1 MFDMRKI
8 KKRSPLKASPLR
20 NPGQS
25 LDEEIFKLLTKDTV
39 SYAALISVFIVL
51 AIMECRKG
59 GRPFVIQ

>member
-1 MFDMRKI
+1 
-8 KKRSPLKASPLR
+8 
-20 NPGQS
+20 
-25 LDEEIFKLLTKDTV
+25 LLTKDTV